1 MKIRSVTTAVFL
13 GLLCGQALAQ
23 QQPVVTRKT
32 SPGTTHGSSA
42 PTPGSGSLG
51 GKAML
56 KPGQA
61 YVGGKISA
69 PTNAAIPAPSGSAHP

>member
-23 QQPVVTRKT
+23 QQRVVVRKT
-32 SPGTTHGSSA
+32 SPGTSHGPSA
-42 PTPGSGSLG
+42 PNPGAGALG
-51 GKAML
+51 GTAML

-61 YVGGKISA
+61 SVGGKVSA
-69 PTNAAIPAPSGSAHP
+69 PTNAAIPAPSGGAHQ

>member
-1 MKIRSVTTAVFL
+1 MMKSRIVPIAVFL

-23 QQPVVTRKT
+23 QQPAGAPKT
-32 SPGTTHGSSA
+32 SAGTTRNPSA
-42 PTPGSGSLG
+42 PVPGSGSLG

-61 YVGGKISA
+61 FVGGKVSA
-69 PTNAAIPAPSGSAHP
+69 PVGGAVGGGAHP